1 MTGPRPLREAALALA
16 GALLLLAVFF
26 APAVFGGKVLY
37 SGDFS
42 GSDLLEMNV
51 PRRVL
56 AAEAVRQG
64 GLPHWTPLL
73 GNGMP
78 LLAEGQAGVFYP
90 PNLPLFL
97 ALSPAAASNLSIL
110 AALLVALLG
119 AYALARTHGLPP
131 GAAALAA
138 LSFALGGVMIF
149 RLKHLNMIQ
158 VIAWLPVALLCVERM
173 ARGRAW
179 ALALALA
186 AVLALQLLAGHP
198 HAAVL
203 CFLGTLLYAAVRP
216 GRKTARLLGAFALAG
231 VLAAVQLLPTAELV
245 GLSLRGRA
253 FDWESAAAYPF
264 RPADLVRFVSPFFHG
279 NPADASLPL
288 ERIAETGVFWESAP
302 YLGLLPLVLALAAP
316 FLRRDRLTFG
326 LAGAAVLC
334 LALAL
339 GRSGGLY
346 WLLWKFVPGFDLFRF
361 PSRFLIPFAA
371 FATLLAGVGADAV
384 LRRLPRPHLVAAAL
398 VLLTAADLYRVNSAY
413 QGYLSPEWFTP
424 PSTVDVARDGRVS
437 SPTADQSW
445 QRVYLMARG
454 WRGDTDLLVAHRETL
469 APDASAL
476 HGVAQHSDH
485 VLQEGGIELL
495 RYATLQKAFR
505 QAMAPVGDSL
515 VLSPA
520 ALRILEYQNVT
531 TLLSFFPLDGEG
543 LRLVEAR
550 GVHSRL
556 PGPLHLYR
564 TANPVPRV
572 RIVGRAVAAGSESEA
587 LARLASGPLDPARE
601 VLLDGSPAEDSG
613 GEGTAAVVSDEGSRL
628 TIRAQAPEG
637 GYLVLLDNWHPAW
650 TAAIDGAPA
659 PVLRADFAF
668 RAVRLPPGAHDVVFR
683 YDSKAFDV
691 GRGISLLGWV
701 AWALA
706 LAWKARSPGPPDGRN
721 AGATPESPRPPE
733 GSTGSPEVRK
743 GRKKR

>member
-16 GALLLLAVFF
+16 GAFLLLSLFF

-90 PNLPLFL
+90 TNLPLFL
-97 ALSPAAASNLSIL
+97 ALPPAAASNLSIL
-110 AALLVALLG
+110 AALLAALLG
-119 AYALARTHGLPP
+119 AYALARTHGLQP
-131 GAAALAA
+131 GAAAVSA
-138 LSFALGGVMIF
+138 LSFALGGIMVF

-158 VIAWLPVALLCVERM
+158 AIAWLPVALLCVERM
-173 ARGRAW
+173 AGRPTW
-179 ALALALA
+179 ALGLA

-216 GRKTARLLGAFALAG
+216 GRKTALLLGAFALAA

-253 FDWESAAAYPF
+253 FTWESAAAYPF
-264 RPADLVRFVSPFFHG
+264 RPADLARFVSPYAHG

-288 ERIAETGVFWESAP
+288 ERLAETGVFWESTP
-302 YLGLLPLVLALAAP
+302 YLGLLPLALAVAAP
-316 FLRRDRLTFG
+316 FLRRDRLTLG
-326 LAGAAVLC
+326 LAGAAAVC

-346 WLLWKFVPGFDLFRF
+346 WILWKFVPGFDLFRF

-371 FATLLAGVGADAV
+371 FATLLAGIGADAV
-384 LRRLPRPHLVAAAL
+384 LRRLPRPHLAAAAL

-424 PSTVDVARDGRVS
+424 PSTVGLGRDGRVS

-445 QRVYLMARG
+445 QRVYAMAGG
-454 WRGDTDLLVAHRETL
+454 WRGDSDLLVAHRETL

-476 HGVAQHSDH
+476 YGVAQHSDH

-505 QAMAPVGDSL
+505 QEMAPAGDSL
-515 VLSPA
+515 VLTPTA
-520 ALRILEYQNVT
+520 IRILEHQNVT
-531 TLLSFFPLDGEG
+531 AVLSFFPLRSEG

-550 GVHSRL
+550 SVHSRL

-564 TANPVPRV
+564 TTRPLPRV
-572 RIVGRAVAAGSESEA
+572 RVVGRAVAAGSEEEA
-587 LARLASGPLDPARE
+587 LARLARGDLDPERE
-601 VLLDGSPAEDSG
+601 VLLEGAPAEESG
-613 GEGTAAVVSDEGSRL
+613 GEGTASLVSDEGSRL
-628 TIRAQAPEG
+628 TIRAEAPQG

-650 TAAIDGAPA
+650 TASIDGSRA
-659 PVLRADFAF
+659 PVLLADFAF
-668 RAVRLPPGAHDVVFR
+668 RAVRLPPGAHEVVFR
-683 YDSKAFDV
+683 YDSAAFGV
-691 GRGISLLGWV
+691 GRGISLCGWV
-701 AWALA
+701 GWALA
-706 LAWKARSPGPPDGRN
+706 LAWAARRGRN
-721 AGATPESPRPPE
+721 AGATSESRRPPE
-733 GSTGSPEVRK
+733 GSTDSPEVRK
-743 GRKKR
+743 GRNRR